1 MANEVSGVAETG
13 VVRLVKIHE
22 PRLDIRADR
31 EMVAV
36 MGASSISTR
45 QYNADSASTS
55 SVIWSQ
61 TTPSVR
67 VGVDRMVE
75 LDITFDVELRPT
87 RNDNGIDVP
96 MAVGTGA
103 NDVSQVRPHLMRD
116 SGGPRQYPL
125 HSIIENCQVRLND
138 QAINWEPSDT
148 IHALLSYGNVWEE
161 RQYNSGS
168 SAHKPDNFWRY
179 EGQGGGARSPFTS
192 YNTGTLEDSRSGSL
206 WFTADPVNPL
216 RFRVRCIEQLML
228 APFSWGEPCQ
238 ALFGI
243 QNIDVNLTFRRPLE
257 RLFSGDFYQQLIT
270 RGNLTTLQ
278 IGDKLNMDISL
289 DQTQCKLHIT
299 YLQPQANQI
308 VPMRLNYPFY
318 TVRRF
323 VQDTR
328 TATLPGE
335 PLNGGRI
342 NFDNI
347 TLHECPKRAY
357 IFARPRLPQ
366 RGELLNGKPSALF
379 DHGATDAVRQADFF
393 ATITGISFNWD
404 SQDGRLSTLDAYD
417 LWRMSVNNGYKRS
430 FQQWQKYL
438 GSVLCLEFGK
448 DLALS
453 PLVAPGVRGNFQ
465 LSFEV
470 NFRDIRDPLS
480 AENTTIGDELEA
492 KEYKVYLLIVPT
504 GILTIEN
511 QLVSISVGSI
521 TEEQVLTAPF
531 GDQGT
536 RAEYKGMYGGVSW
549 RNIWSGIKKGA
560 KFAKPILGPIAAM
573 TGNVLASSSDPRA
586 QIAGKVLKAM
596 TGSGSGGRRTGGA
609 KQVRCSSLA
618 RRM

>member
-1 MANEVSGVAETG
+1 MANEVSGVADTG
-13 VVRLVKIHE
+13 VVRLLKIHE

-45 QYNADSASTS
+45 QYISDSASTS

-75 LDITFDVELRPT
+75 LDITFDVELKPT
-87 RNDNGIDVP
+87 RDENGVDVRMFP
-96 MAVGTGA
+96 GVGPDDVFRVTPEDMKIAGGA
-103 NDVSQVRPHLMRD
+103 
-116 SGGPRQYPL
+116 RQYPL
-125 HSIIENCQVRLND
+125 HSVIENCQVRLND
-138 QAINWEPSDT
+138 QAFNWEPSDT
-148 IHALLSYGNVWEE
+148 VHALLNYGNVWED
-161 RQYNSGS
+161 RQYNTGS

-179 EGQGGGARSPFTS
+179 EGQGGGSRSPFTS
-192 YNTGTLEDSRSGSL
+192 YNNGTLEDSRSGSL
-206 WFTADPVNPL
+206 WFTRDETNEL
-216 RFRVRCIEQLML
+216 KFQVRCIEQLML
-228 APFSWGEPCQ
+228 APFTWGEQCQ

-257 RLFSGDFYQQLIT
+257 RIFSGDFYSQLLL
-270 RGNLTTLQ
+270 RGDQTSLRP
-278 IGDKLNMDISL
+278 GDKLNMNIDL
-289 DQTQCKLHIT
+289 NQTLCKLHIT

-323 VQDTR
+323 VQDNR
-328 TATLPGE
+328 NLVLPGGE
-335 PLNGGRI
+335 LGGGGKV
-342 NFDNI
+342 NFNNI

-357 IFARPRLPQ
+357 IFARPKLPQ
-366 RGELLNGKPSALF
+366 RGELLNGKPGFAF
-379 DHGATDAVRQADFF
+379 NHGTTDAVRQADFF
-393 ATITGISFNWD
+393 ATITGVSFNWD

-430 FQQWQKYL
+430 FLQWQKYL

-465 LSFEV
+465 LSFEIK
-470 NFRDIRDPLS
+470 FKDIRTLDNTEDPLV
-480 AENTTIGDELEA
+480 EDEFEA
-492 KEYKVYLLIVPT
+492 KEYNVYLLIVPT

-531 GDQGT
+531 GDAGT
-536 RAEYKGMYGGVSW
+536 RAEYKGMYGGARWSS
-549 RNIWSGIKKGA
+549 IWSGIKKGA

-573 TGNVLASSSDPRA
+573 TGSVLSSSSDPRA
-586 QIAGKVLKAM
+586 QVAGQVLKAM
-596 TGSGSGGRRTGGA
+596 SGSGRRGGS